1 MNPEDQPTRLQQ
13 QGLLVPAAVAD
24 AVRREIEAYKAMMDS
39 GLVTPDE
46 YEKIRA
52 NIVASSEGDRPR
64 QLQQGLLMA
73 TAGPDA
79 VRREIEEYRRM
90 MQEGLLRPEEY
101 EGKRLT
107 SLKGTGLL
115 N

>member
-1 MNPEDQPTRLQQ
+1 MNPPDQPTRHQQ
-13 QGLLVPAAVAD
+13 QGLLGPAAVAD
-24 AVRREIEAYKAMMDS
+24 AVRREIEAYEAMKDN

-46 YEKIRA
+46 YEKIRV
-52 NIVASSEGDRPR
+52 NIVQSSEGDRPR

-79 VRREIEEYRRM
+79 VRREIEEYKRM
-90 MQEGLLRPEEY
+90 MEEGLIRPEEY
-101 EGKRLT
+101 ERKRLT

-115 N
+115 D